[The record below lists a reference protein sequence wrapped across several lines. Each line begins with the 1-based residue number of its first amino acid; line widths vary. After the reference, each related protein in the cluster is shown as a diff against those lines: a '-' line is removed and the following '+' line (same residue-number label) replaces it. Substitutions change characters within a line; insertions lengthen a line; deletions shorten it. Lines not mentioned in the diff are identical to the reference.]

1 LLHSFYSFDYV
12 LKLSLRNITRLL
24 IKADYKNNENL
35 LRQRWVLHYQ
45 SEMTFQDFKDKLVSH
60 NTDTNKTE
68 EEILEDVKNIINTF
82 NGEVKR

>member
-35 LRQRWVLHYQ
+35 LRQRWMLHYQ
-45 SEMTFQDFKDKLVSH
+45 GEMTFQDFKDKIVSH
-60 NTDTNKTE
+60 KTKNNKTE
-68 EEILEDVKNIINTF
+68 EEILKEVKDIINTF
-82 NGEVKR
+82 NGEVKS